1 MLADVDPRLHKIE
14 ALAEPGCYSLTFQLD
29 GGDERVV
36 VARMRGELAALPA
49 NAFADWPTGSASYQ
63 AVVAAVLAVHTARE
77 QAGPGQAR
85 LVDVEGGWDVGLGNV
100 VLNAGRPSCVSHGL
114 LEQVDAR
121 TYRCPTCGAAAC
133 YLAGSASSR

>member
-36 VARMRGELAALPA
+36 VARMRGELATLPA
-49 NAFADWPTGSASYQ
+49 NAFAGWPTGSASYQ

-77 QAGPGQAR
+77 QAGLPHAQ
-85 LVDVEGGWDVGLGNV
+85 LVDVDGGWDVGLGNV
-100 VLNAGRPSCVSHGL
+100 VLSAGRPSCVSHGL
-114 LEQVDAR
+114 LEQVDAQ
-121 TYRCPTCGAAAC
+121 TYRCSSCGAAAR
-133 YLAGSASSR
+133 YQASVSGSR